1 MMGRVAQLREVTSP
15 ADDAG
20 ESVNRLTIDDLARE
34 AGLSVRNVRSHQA
47 RGLLPPPEVQGR
59 IGYYGPEHIS
69 RLRLIQ
75 ELQGE
80 GMKLD
85 GIKRL
90 LEGSRGTGD
99 GLLRVKHAADS
110 PADAE
115 TPEVVS
121 GDELRERL
129 QVDDG
134 GEKLVARA
142 IKLELLVP
150 LGDGLFEVP
159 SPSLLRV
166 AEDLVGHG
174 ISVGAALALVEDL
187 RRHSRAVSQ
196 RFVKLFI
203 DEVWRPFA
211 EAGMPEQ
218 EWASIAESME
228 AARPLAGEA
237 VLAVFRQTLSAGVE
251 AAFADITRRLSEG
264 KR

>member
-47 RGLLPPPEVQGR
+47 RGPLPPPEVEGR
-59 IGYYGPEHIS
+59 IGSSGPEHFS

-99 GLLRVKHAADS
+99 GLWRVKHAADS

-115 TPEVVS
+115 TPEVV
-121 GDELRERL
+121 
-129 QVDDG
+129 
-134 GEKLVARA
+134 
-142 IKLELLVP
+142 
-150 LGDGLFEVP
+150 
-159 SPSLLRV
+159 
-166 AEDLVGHG
+166 
-174 ISVGAALALVEDL
+174 
-187 RRHSRAVSQ
+187 
-196 RFVKLFI
+196 
-203 DEVWRPFA
+203 
-211 EAGMPEQ
+211 
-218 EWASIAESME
+218 
-228 AARPLAGEA
+228 
-237 VLAVFRQTLSAGVE
+237 
-251 AAFADITRRLSEG
+251 
-264 KR
+264 